1 MRDHLTQL
9 QAPRA
14 FVTWRERHQVRF
26 EFQSSEGGAG
36 GGGSTGASRRFVRLA
51 LLQPSAFS
59 TRAQANAQGTVFH
72 FPLARSAAGGA
83 ADQWLA
89 AWDTRAVQ
97 PPQGGRLQ

>member
-1 MRDHLTQL
+1 VSNDYMRDHLTQL

-26 EFQSSEGGAG
+26 QFQGSEAA
-36 GGGSTGASRRFVRLA
+36 ASRRFVRLA

-97 PPQGGRLQ
+97 PPPQGGRLQ

>member
-1 MRDHLTQL
+1 M
-9 QAPRA
+9 
-14 FVTWRERHQVRF
+14 
-26 EFQSSEGGAG
+26 FQSAEGSAGGAG
-36 GGGSTGASRRFVRLA
+36 AGSGASRRFVRLA

-97 PPQGGRLQ
+97 PPPQGGRLQ